1 MGCGPEKI
9 DLVSRERGPN
19 ESGFQ
24 SWFVHV
30 ASEVVARAFASKDF
44 YETAPLALYRTY
56 FAQVHL

>member
-1 MGCGPEKI
+1 
-9 DLVSRERGPN
+9 LVSRERGPN

-30 ASEVVARAFASKDF
+30 ASEVVALAFASKDF